1 MPLQTM
7 VQQHEV
13 EVAYS
18 DDDSVGSSVFDTN
31 AFPLVDADTALEI
44 TKDVAEG
51 YIILLSGGNITAQT
65 IKNRKLEQGKK
76 ASKSSFAPTAI
87 SLVDSNSIN
96 FAFAA
101 LTDGNVIEA
110 AFGVESNGGLKRSRN
125 TSETAYNNARN
136 AKQALM
142 DACMS
147 SESIKKLAVETY
159 IRLFEIII
167 ELHIDLETIGFITW
181 CMKHQKI
188 QSTALKKVYKAFS
201 PLSEAIASSI

>member
-18 DDDSVGSSVFDTN
+18 DDNDSLGSSVFDTN

-51 YIILLSGGNITAQT
+51 YMILLSGGNITAQT

-87 SLVDSNSIN
+87 SLVDSKSID

-101 LTDGNVIEA
+101 LTEGNVIEA

-136 AKQALM
+136 AKHALM

-147 SESIKKLAVETY
+147 SESIKRLAVETY
-159 IRLFEIII
+159 IRLFLSLI
-167 ELHIDLETIGFITW
+167 HI
-181 CMKHQKI
+181 
-188 QSTALKKVYKAFS
+188 
-201 PLSEAIASSI
+201 